1 MPVDFYRI
9 MKIIF
14 CCPAFLLILSCCDRP
29 EAAFDP
35 RSVQYNDRAV
45 EMMQSFI
52 REGTLD
58 TTGFSDAVT
67 LADSSRIMFGSI
79 VDSCQALLD
88 SAVMYSPDYYLYYA
102 QKAFFYAYCA
112 DYERSYRWISEALAR
127 KDIPEIRLYAG
138 MLLHKMGKHG
148 QSQMEYGRAIG
159 QYEMRD
165 TLSEAD
171 LCNYAFALSL
181 AGEKEK
187 ALQVVG
193 DHIKDSVMKKQ
204 MSEMIGEGGKVIGT
218 MIP

>member
-1 MPVDFYRI
+1 MFFSLIAILLGLSIEFFKTILIGIFIPNLAFFSTSSEEKKGSLMPVDFYRI

-52 REGTLD
+52 REETFD
-58 TTGFSDAVT
+58 TTGFSDAAT

-138 MLLHKMGKHG
+138 MLLHKMGKH
-148 QSQMEYGRAIG
+148 
-159 QYEMRD
+159 
-165 TLSEAD
+165 
-171 LCNYAFALSL
+171 
-181 AGEKEK
+181 
-187 ALQVVG
+187 
-193 DHIKDSVMKKQ
+193 
-204 MSEMIGEGGKVIGT
+204 
-218 MIP
+218 

>member
-14 CCPAFLLILSCCDRP
+14 CCPAFLLLLSCCDRP

-45 EMMQSFI
+45 EMMHSFI

-102 QKAFFYAYCA
+102 QKAFFTLIAPIMKDRTGGYRKPSRERISPRYVFTPECYCTKWENT
-112 DYERSYRWISEALAR
+112 DNRRWN
-127 KDIPEIRLYAG
+127 
-138 MLLHKMGKHG
+138 
-148 QSQMEYGRAIG
+148 
-159 QYEMRD
+159 
-165 TLSEAD
+165 T
-171 LCNYAFALSL
+171 
-181 AGEKEK
+181 
-187 ALQVVG
+187 VV
-193 DHIKDSVMKKQ
+193 Q
-204 MSEMIGEGGKVIGT
+204 
-218 MIP
+218 

>member
-1 MPVDFYRI
+1 
-9 MKIIF
+9 MKTILLLPAIF
-14 CCPAFLLILSCCDRP
+14 LILSCGGRP
-29 EAAFDP
+29 EEPFDP

-45 EMMQSFI
+45 AVMRHFI
-52 REGTLD
+52 SEGMPSD
-58 TTGFSDAVT
+58 TARFSQART
-67 LADSSRIMFGSI
+67 MADSARAMFKDV
-79 VDSCQALLD
+79 VDSCQTLLD

-102 QKAFFYAYCA
+102 QKAFFYSYCA
-112 DYERSYRWISEALAR
+112 DYEKSYRWISEALAR

-148 QSQMEYGRAIG
+148 QSQHEYDRAIS

-171 LCNYAFALSL
+171 LCNYAFVLSL
-181 AGEKEK
+181 TGEKEK

-193 DHIKDSVMKKQ
+193 NHVKDTAMKKQ
-204 MSEMIGEGGKVIGT
+204 MSEMIGQGDKIIGT